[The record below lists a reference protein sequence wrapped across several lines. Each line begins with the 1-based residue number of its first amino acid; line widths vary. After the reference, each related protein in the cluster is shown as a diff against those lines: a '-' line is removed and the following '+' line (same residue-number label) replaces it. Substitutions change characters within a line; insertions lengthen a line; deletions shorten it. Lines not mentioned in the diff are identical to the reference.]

1 MITAHDFF
9 ESTAAVLRLP
19 LKDPV
24 LQEAFLK
31 APEAVKQVMV
41 NIQAACTSHVLRFA
55 ACDEFGHPRL
65 MSRNLRTMDYAA
77 IADMSVA
84 LTSVESISLDYT
96 NSSICF
102 KDSEKVVY
110 KSFLLELFCSS
121 GAAYGVSFYKGVEFY
136 ANQEKDNVP
145 SLLMQASTLT
155 FFLYSLWTVR
165 LGNTYPLL
173 PKGSVYGN

>member
-1 MITAHDFF
+1 MTTAHDFF

-41 NIQAACTSHVLRFA
+41 NIQAACTSHVLRFSA
-55 ACDEFGHPRL
+55 GDDFGSGRL
-65 MSRNLRTMDYAA
+65 MVRNPQTLEYTS
-77 IADMSVA
+77 ITDMAVA
-84 LTSVESISLDYT
+84 LTGVESISLDYT
-96 NSSICF
+96 NACICF
-102 KDSEKVVY
+102 IDGEEVAY
-110 KSFLLELFCSS
+110 KAFLIELFCSS
-121 GAAYGVSFYKGVEFY
+121 GAAYGVCFYKGAEFY
-136 ANQEKDNVP
+136 ANQKKDNVP

-155 FFLYSLWTVR
+155 YYLYSLWLLR